1 MTGNLLTFLFWL
13 SALILVPAEKYY
25 VTFVKGKV
33 MLEKTHKPLKVGD
46 VLSPEDK
53 LIFADKTDKV
63 AFISPGKGRF
73 DVNLQAAKG
82 GSKGELF
89 AVLKSSLVPS
99 AGTYHL
105 STRSLLFEGYDPAT
119 YFASAATQNR
129 ILLISSEPLQIKPS
143 YKLNEGNF
151 FFVQFTADDKT
162 ITRKVAQKGQA
173 IIFSEMLFLTSLGA
187 MVDHVKLCYQTN
199 DSGVAKS
206 SVIASFTPVLAEKE
220 EINEQVKLMT
230 EISGM
235 ADKKK
240 LKTELSNHIYQNYG
254 KIGAEELSRIFGI

>member
-1 MTGNLLTFLFWL
+1 MTGNLLTLIFWL
-13 SALILVPAEKYY
+13 SALILMPAEKYY

-46 VLSPEDK
+46 VLSPEDR
-53 LIFADKTDKV
+53 LIFAAKTDRV

-73 DVNLQAAKG
+73 EVNLQTAKG
-82 GSKGELF
+82 GSKGELL
-89 AVLKSSLVPS
+89 AVLKASLVPS

-105 STRSLLFEGYDPAT
+105 STRSLLFEGYDPVS
-119 YFASAATQNR
+119 YFASAPTQDR

-143 YKLNEGNF
+143 YKLNAENF

-162 ITRKVAQKGQA
+162 ITRKVAQAGQA
-173 IIFSEMLFLTSLGA
+173 IIFSETIFVTPSGA

-199 DSGVAKS
+199 ASGVARS
-206 SVIASFTPVLAEKE
+206 SVVASFTPVLAEKE

-235 ADKKK
+235 VDQKK
-240 LKTELSNHIYQNYG
+240 LKSELSNHIYQNYG
-254 KIGAEELSRIFGI
+254 KIGTEELSRLFGI